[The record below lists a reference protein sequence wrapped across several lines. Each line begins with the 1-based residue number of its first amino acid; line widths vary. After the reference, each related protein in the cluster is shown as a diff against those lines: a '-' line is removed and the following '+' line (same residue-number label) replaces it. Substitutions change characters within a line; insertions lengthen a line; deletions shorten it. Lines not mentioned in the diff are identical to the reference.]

1 MCWLLDINILSAQNH
16 DKKSHEK
23 VWKIR
28 KKRYLCT
35 RNQKNSEVDQVAAE
49 VLKKKF

>member
-1 MCWLLDINILSAQNH
+1 M
-16 DKKSHEK
+16 KKSHKK

-35 RNQKNSEVDQVAAE
+35 RNQKNSDVKKIAAK

>member
-1 MCWLLDINILSAQNH
+1 VLKNI
-16 DKKSHEK
+16 KKSHEK

-35 RNQKNSEVDQVAAE
+35 RNQKNSDVKKIAAK
-49 VLKKKF
+49 VLKRGLKKKFTKNLVV